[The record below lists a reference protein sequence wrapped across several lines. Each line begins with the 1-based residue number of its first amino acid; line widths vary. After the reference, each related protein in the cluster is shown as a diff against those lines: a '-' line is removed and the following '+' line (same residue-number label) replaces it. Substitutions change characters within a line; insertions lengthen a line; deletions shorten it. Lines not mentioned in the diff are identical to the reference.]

1 LDTIFA
7 YPPCYTPQV
16 TNNLLIMNND
26 TIQKLAIPIAIIIAG
41 GLIAGAVYFAS
52 IGSGNVGTGIPTPSA
67 KVDIKDVKIAGDP
80 FIGDPDAPVI
90 LAYWSDHQ
98 CPYCKAVEVGGV
110 PQIPLTPA
118 IPELIR
124 DYVDTGKLKIVFK
137 DYPFLGPDST
147 TAALYEHAVWELY
160 PDKYYEW
167 RKVLMVAQDEE
178 NAGFGNEATILELI
192 KTVPDMDGD
201 RIKKQVA
208 EKTDIY
214 AKSIDDD
221 KQEGISFG
229 IQGTPGFITG
239 TKLLAGAADP
249 SAFKAVIDAQLK

>member
-1 LDTIFA
+1 
-7 YPPCYTPQV
+7 
-16 TNNLLIMNND
+16 MNND

-52 IGSGNVGTGIPTPSA
+52 IGSGNVGAGIPTPSA

-124 DYVDTGKLKIVFK
+124 DYFDTGKLKIVFK
-137 DYPFLGPDST
+137 DYPFLGPDSM

-160 PDKYYEW
+160 PDKFYEW
-167 RKVLMVAQDEE
+167 RKALMLAQDEE
-178 NAGFGNEATILELI
+178 NGGFGNEDSVVKLTDAI
-192 KTVPDMDGD
+192 PGMDGG
-201 RIKKQVA
+201 KAKALVA
-208 EKTDIY
+208 QKTDVY
-214 AKSIDDD
+214 TKSIEADRA
-221 KQEGISFG
+221 EGASFG

-239 TKLLAGAADP
+239 TKLIAGAADP
-249 SAFKAVIDAQLK
+249 SAFKAAIDAQLK

>member
-1 LDTIFA
+1 MDT
-7 YPPCYTPQV
+7 
-16 TNNLLIMNND
+16 L
-26 TIQKLAIPIAIIIAG
+26 QKFSIPLAIIVAG
-41 GLIAGAVYFAS
+41 ALIAGAVYFTFVNRD
-52 IGSGNVGTGIPTPSA
+52 SGGLGGPSPST
-67 KVDIKDVKIAGDP
+67 KVDIKDVKISASDP
-80 FIGDPDAPVI
+80 YIGDAKAPVTI
-90 LAYWSDHQ
+90 AYWSDHQ
-98 CPYCKAVEVGGV
+98 CPYCKAVEVGGI

-118 IPELIR
+118 IPVLIK
-124 DYVDTGKLKIVFK
+124 DYVDRGKLKIVFK
-137 DYPFLGPDST
+137 DYPFLGPDSI
-147 TAALYEHAVWELY
+147 TAALYEHAIWELY
-160 PDKYYEW
+160 PDKFYEW
-167 RKVLMVAQDEE
+167 RKALMLAQDEE